1 MNQIKITKGKLL
13 GIALKEQ
20 VKSRQAKSSIGYF
33 DLNGKSIVPYD
44 LKHYLRITTNN
55 KECNAVASSNGPYSV
70 IKKKGILRSKL
81 SSYATRLDISGIQS
95 GNEGTFGSEHKVFDN
110 LGAKPPVELP

>member
-70 IKKKGILRSKL
+70 IKKKGIFRSKL
-81 SSYATRLDISGIQS
+81 ASYATRLDISGIQS

-110 LGAKPPVELP
+110 FHSTEVELP